1 MKKYKLYNT
10 RGQLMH
16 SRKAGSFR
24 EFIEKLVEGGAD
36 LRGADL
42 KWADLREADLRE
54 ADLREADLREADLRE
69 ADLKGADLKGADLR
83 EADLREADLR
93 GADLKGADL
102 DFSSF
107 PLSCNGTNIIA
118 GERLFAQLMYHLT
131 RQHWN
136 LDKDLMVWLDEIPI
150 EIKDLFKKYRNDLS
164 D

>member
-42 KWADLREADLRE
+42 KWADLRE
-54 ADLREADLREADLRE
+54 
-69 ADLKGADLKGADLR
+69 ADLR